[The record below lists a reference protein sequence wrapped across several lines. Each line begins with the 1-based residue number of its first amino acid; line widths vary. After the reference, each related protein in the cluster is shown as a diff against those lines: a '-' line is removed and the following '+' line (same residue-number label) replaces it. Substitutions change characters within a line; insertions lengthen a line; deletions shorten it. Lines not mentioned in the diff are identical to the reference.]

1 MMLKGLEVI
10 IDMQRQVK
18 DMMKIVE
25 EMNTTIMEIEEII
38 LKASINNQM
47 MNAINILG
55 ISEDLQYL
63 IQSNMKDRAYQIQ
76 WMLADEL
83 DEYKGRGN
91 VCINNNIQ
99 EIQDLYRDEKQKK
112 KLKGERVEDK
122 EVILIKPYK
131 VSTTI
136 FKMTESSFIHNEIK
150 NLE

>member
-1 MMLKGLEVI
+1 MLKGLEVI

-112 KLKGERVEDK
+112 KLEGERVEDK

>member
-1 MMLKGLEVI
+1 MLKGLEVI

>member
-1 MMLKGLEVI
+1 
-10 IDMQRQVK
+10 MQRQVK